1 MSVDLCKSATF
12 SDLENEVA
20 RHLNGSSVDED
31 DDDDSELVEQSCRV
45 AAFANRRAEEK
56 RKRTLNAAKETVQPS
71 TPSPSQQEAEIR
83 EGELLE
89 GPGTYQGLKRT
100 EVSDNQKQLKQKKQ
114 QMKQGRVFLQKEQD
128 ILPILFPA
136 TPKKPETAKRGRG
149 RGRGGRKRTT
159 ASATRTVESPPPQSV
174 TTPKRLRGTI
184 LI

>member
-31 DDDDSELVEQSCRV
+31 DDSELVEQSRRV

>member
-1 MSVDLCKSATF
+1 MNNNIIF
-12 SDLENEVA
+12 
-20 RHLNGSSVDED
+20 
-31 DDDDSELVEQSCRV
+31 EQSRRV

-114 QMKQGRVFLQKEQD
+114 QMKQACFS
-128 ILPILFPA
+128 
-136 TPKKPETAKRGRG
+136 AKRTGYSANIVSCYSKETRNCEKG
-149 RGRGGRKRTT
+149 KRQRRKKKNNRICHTNCRVT
-159 ASATRTVESPPPQSV
+159 SSPIRHYSKKTQGDY
-174 TTPKRLRGTI
+174 TNLMF
-184 LI
+184 